1 MELHA
6 TFTLR
11 FWKAAWQ
18 VFREILNYLCYVEI
32 LNGIQP
38 RSNFDLSFSIGH
50 RNLNSTVAHNI
61 FKISLLKV
69 YNAFFQ
75 KRISTMK
82 HSRTATSGY
91 WEMKGWS
98 FIKSKPRRCLY
109 ISQKFSPGKS
119 KQCQLFEKMFKFQ
132 SMCILETMQ
141 YYLDL
146 SFT

>member
-6 TFTLR
+6 TFTLG

-18 VFREILNYLCYVEI
+18 VFWEILNYLCYVEI
-32 LNGIQP
+32 FNGIQP

-82 HSRTATSGY
+82 NSRTATSDTGKWRVDHSSNQKHVGVCMY
-91 WEMKGWS
+91 HKNFLPVKVNNVS
-98 FIKSKPRRCLY
+98 YLKKCLN
-109 ISQKFSPGKS
+109 FSL
-119 KQCQLFEKMFKFQ
+119 CV
-132 SMCILETMQ
+132 
-141 YYLDL
+141 Y
-146 SFT
+146 